1 MTRKRWATP
10 AENEWLTHKI
20 PAYRAAQ
27 LDGKVTQFNIEVIA
41 AFFQAFPERA
51 LTGSGGIDG
60 AQANDGNVRDGE
72 SVLAPDVQRTK
83 IVHPHTLPS
92 C

>member
-10 AENEWLTHKI
+10 AEDAWLTQKI

-41 AFFQAFPERA
+41 AFFQVFPERA
-51 LTGSGGIDG
+51 LTGSGGVG
-60 AQANDGNVRDGE
+60 AQANDENLRDGV
-72 SVLAPDVQRTK
+72 SALAPDVQRTK
-83 IVHPHTLPS
+83 IVSPHTLPS